1 MTTEDDRLD
10 LAALIPAAELARL
23 RRRVAFLEAAL
34 VQALRDE
41 GELREWFSAGELA
54 ALALPGLPATASGI
68 ARQARREGWEA
79 RITMGRGGERTV
91 YHFSALPRA
100 AFAELLN
107 GVLRA
112 GAGPDGLP
120 EAGAALM
127 PAPALAPPVRHTRRP
142 EGNAT
147 PQWLLPLVRLLRGGV
162 PDLGDAVDQLAT
174 ALPPEVHCPTV
185 AEARATLRALGI
197 AC

>member
-34 VQALRDE
+34 IQALRDE
-41 GELREWFSAGELA
+41 GELQEWFSAGELA
-54 ALALPGLPATASGI
+54 ALALPGLPATGSGV
-68 ARQARREGWEA
+68 ARQARRERWEA
-79 RITMGRGGERTV
+79 RITMGRRGERTV

-107 GVLRA
+107 RVLRA
-112 GAGPDGLP
+112 SAGPDGLP
-120 EAGAALM
+120 EAAKV
-127 PAPALAPPVRHTRRP
+127 PAPALAPPVRATRPAR
-142 EGNAT
+142 GNAT
-147 PQWLLPLVRLLRGGV
+147 PQWVLPLLRLLRGGT

-174 ALPPEVHCPTV
+174 ALPPDVPCPSL
-185 AEARATLRALGI
+185 AEARETLRALGI